1 MSELDDFIKDFKS
14 GLKKKPKQKFNR
26 LPKVKI
32 TNINPTYT
40 GHIEL
45 LDKSI
50 ELDPVY
56 TLFKTQPHT
65 MSVVEPIR
73 RYEPPTF
80 EFLYANATKV
90 WNIYCTLI
98 EVVEAQYATFIK
110 VVVRG
115 FDGWGKHIDCE
126 VMIECRTGLTVYEFA
141 DEIITYL
148 WRSGYVE
155 WTKWLHKRI

>member
-1 MSELDDFIKDFKS
+1 MNEQVNNFIEDFEQGLGDKIAE
-14 GLKKKPKQKFNR
+14 LKKHKQKFNR

-50 ELDPVY
+50 EFDPVY
-56 TLFKTQPHT
+56 TLFKKQPQT
-65 MSVVEPIR
+65 MSVVGPIP
-73 RYEPPTF
+73 RYELFTF
-80 EFLYANATKV
+80 EFLYATANKA
-90 WNIYCTLI
+90 WNIHCTLM
-98 EVVEAQYATFIK
+98 EVVEVQYGTFIQ

-115 FDGWGKHIDCE
+115 FDGWGKHISCE

-148 WRSGYVE
+148 WRNGYIE
-155 WTKWLHKRI
+155 

>member
-1 MSELDDFIKDFKS
+1 MNEQVNNFIEDFEQGLEDKIAEL
-14 GLKKKPKQKFNR
+14 KKPKQKFNR

-56 TLFKTQPHT
+56 TLFKKQPQT
-65 MSVVEPIR
+65 MSVVGPIR
-73 RYEPPTF
+73 RYETSTF
-80 EFLYANATKV
+80 EFLYATATKA
-90 WNIYCTLI
+90 WNIHCALM
-98 EVVEAQYATFIK
+98 EVVEVQYGAFIQ

-115 FDGWGKHIDCE
+115 FDGWGKHISCE

-148 WRSGYVE
+148 WRNGYIE
-155 WTKWLHKRI
+155 

>member
-1 MSELDDFIKDFKS
+1 MNEQVNNFIEDFEQGLGDKIAEL
-14 GLKKKPKQKFNR
+14 KKPKQKFNR

-45 LDKSI
+45 LNKSI
-50 ELDPVY
+50 EFDPVY
-56 TLFKTQPHT
+56 TLFKKQPQT
-65 MSVVEPIR
+65 MSVVGPIP
-73 RYEPPTF
+73 RYELFTF
-80 EFLYANATKV
+80 EFLYATATKA
-90 WNIYCTLI
+90 WNIHCALM
-98 EVVEAQYATFIK
+98 EVVEVQYGTFIQ

-115 FDGWGKHIDCE
+115 FDGWGKHISCE

-148 WRSGYVE
+148 WRNGYIE
-155 WTKWLHKRI
+155 